1 MSDRLNSLTVVL
13 EKEMKI
19 DDVEPIINAIKMIR
33 GVANT
38 LPGVATSEGQIAREM
53 ARLDL
58 IGKVY
63 KLLNP

>member
-13 EKEMKI
+13 EKEMKTE
-19 DDVEPIINAIKMIR
+19 DAELIINAIKMIR
-33 GVANT
+33 GVANII
-38 LPGVATSEGQIAREM
+38 PGVATSEGQIAREM

-58 IGKVY
+58 IKKVY

>member
-13 EKEMKI
+13 EKEMKTE
-19 DDVEPIINAIKMIR
+19 DAELIINAIKMIR
-33 GVANT
+33 GVANII
-38 LPGVATSEGQIAREM
+38 PGKATSEGQIAREM

-58 IGKVY
+58 IEKVY